1 MIQQNKPWKVI
12 ASERVVDNPHLLV
25 RREQVQLPNGEIIPD
40 YHIIENRGWVGV
52 VPVTEDG
59 RLLINKQYKHGI
71 GLEVLEFPAGG
82 IDADEDDPRQTAI
95 RELMEETGYSVEAN
109 KLDFL
114 AHMLA
119 NPTGAETLI
128 WWYIAYDVRQTG
140 QQKPDPTEVI
150 ENFLVTPTELLHL
163 LHTGQFAVQ
172 GQVAA
177 AYMALERLG
186 YLKVNIQEPIK
197 KKSIVDFLEALPG
210 HRIFQ
215 NADEVDAYI
224 NEERDSWE

>member
-1 MIQQNKPWKVI
+1 MMHDKQPWKVI
-12 ASERVVDNPHLLV
+12 ATERVLHSPYLSI

-59 RLLINKQYKHGI
+59 RLLLNLQYKHGI
-71 GLEVLEFPAGG
+71 GMEVLEFPAGG
-82 IDADEDDPRQTAI
+82 IDPHEDDPRQTAL
-95 RELMEETGYSVEAN
+95 RELMEETGYSVEAG

-119 NPTGAETLI
+119 NPTGAETRI
-128 WWYIAYDVRQTG
+128 WWYIAYDVRKTG
-140 QQKPDPTEVI
+140 EPKPDPAEVI
-150 ENFLVTPTELLHL
+150 ENRLVTPLELLHL
-163 LHTGQFAVQ
+163 IHTGQFAVQ

-186 YLKVNIQEPIK
+186 YLKW
-197 KKSIVDFLEALPG
+197 AG
-210 HRIFQ
+210 HPQ
-215 NADEVDAYI
+215 GTYPDNDPQSLA
-224 NEERDSWE
+224 SSSL